1 MVEHHPVHNSE
12 VFLLGL
18 APRPSVPPPSPPSPL
33 TPTDAGP
40 SIPIEHLCLD
50 STEIPAPDVE
60 DATSTARRRVT
71 GAIHVLNTEATALR
85 SLTQLYKTDA
95 IAKEGFNAAVDAIV
109 RQCNKGGKLVVT
121 GVGKSGHIGKKL
133 VATFN
138 SLGLH
143 STFLHPT
150 EALHGDLGKIGG
162 HDALL
167 FITFSGKTPELLAL
181 LPHVDLNLPTVVLTA
196 HAQPAD
202 CELIRRRPGAVLL
215 PAPIHEPETISFGIS
230 APTTSTTVALALGD
244 ALAVVVS
251 KELHAGIGVSSV
263 FARNHPGGAIGAA
276 FSKPRTVREI
286 AIPFADVVA
295 VPGSIAELVAADVL
309 KAGCESPSGWVA
321 VNDALAC
328 PARIR
333 GLDTSL
339 VSSKLTDLPELVV
352 PRNEWINIGA
362 DIRISDAVGWIQTLL
377 QAPDCGEAACS
388 EDSILAVVD
397 GQNSILGVLEAGEL
411 LRWQES

>member
-33 TPTDAGP
+33 TPTDAG
-40 SIPIEHLCLD
+40 SSTPIEHLCLD
-50 STEIPAPDVE
+50 SSGTPANVE
-60 DATSTARRRVT
+60 EASSTARRRVA

-85 SLTQLYKTDA
+85 SLTQLYKTDTTA
-95 IAKEGFNAAVDAIV
+95 AEGFNAAVDAIV
-109 RQCNKGGKLVVT
+109 RQSGEKGKLVVT

-150 EALHGDLGKIGG
+150 EALHGDLGKVGT

-167 FITFSGKTPELLAL
+167 FITFSGKTAELLAL
-181 LPHVDLNLPTVVLTA
+181 LPHVDPALPTIVLTA
-196 HAQPAD
+196 HAQPAN
-202 CELIRRRPGAVLL
+202 CELIRRRPGAILL
-215 PAPIHEPETISFGIS
+215 PAPIHESETLSFGVS

-251 KELHAGIGVSSV
+251 QELHASVSSV

-276 FSKPRTVREI
+276 LHKPATMREL
-286 AIPFADVVA
+286 AIPMADVFA
-295 VPGSIAELVAADVL
+295 MPGKTGDLCGVDVL
-309 KAGCESPSGWVA
+309 KAGYQSPSGWVR
-321 VNDALAC
+321 VGDALAC
-328 PARIR
+328 PVRIR
-333 GLDTSL
+333 RLDTAL
-339 VSSKLTDLPELVV
+339 VGRKLSDLNDLLV
-352 PRNEWINIGA
+352 PRSEWISIGA
-362 DIRISDAVGWIQTLL
+362 DTRVAQAARWIRDPLM
-377 QAPDCGEAACS
+377 APDYGEAACG

-397 GQNSILGVLEAGEL
+397 DRGDIVGVLEAGEL
-411 LRWQES
+411 LRWREA